1 MTRLTVQFPQPAPA
15 TLTTAPGLSLAFPAP
30 QAVTLQVQGIQGGG
44 GGGGATD
51 LGYVAATRTLTSSTG
66 DDVVLPLADGTNA
79 GLMSSASVLELS
91 TALQP
96 GALIPWNDV
105 TGKPSTFPPSTHS
118 HVAADVTDFA
128 SAARGVALT
137 GYAASGSRLAL
148 VATDTI
154 LGAFNKLGKWVADLA
169 AVAFSGSASDLTAG
183 TLPAA
188 RFDDTAHGT
197 RAGGTLHPAATTSV
211 AGFMSGADKTK
222 LDGVA
227 TGATANA
234 TDAALRDRATHTG
247 TQLAITISDF
257 ATAVAA
263 TPAVTAN
270 TAKVTNATHTGD
282 ASGATVL
289 TLATVNTNVG
299 TFGLAGSV
307 AQFTVN
313 AKGLITSAVNVAI
326 SIAAT
331 AISDSTAAGRAML
344 TAATAAAQTALLNTF
359 TTTLKGLVPPPG
371 SATGLFL
378 RDDGTWAAAG
388 GGSPVTVQDEGTNIT
403 TALSTLN
410 FVGAGVT
417 VTGGATAT
425 VTIPGGGGGG
435 DVVGPASATDN
446 AIARFDSTTGKLI
459 QNSAVTVSDAGALTL
474 PSIAVPAAPAA
485 GLLTIFAQ
493 SRANR
498 KLPAFIGPSGLDTT
512 LQPAIFA
519 NRVAVITPQ
528 RTTGMNVWG
537 CGIQTGATLSH
548 VAPGTASMADSM
560 LRTRF
565 TTTAVAGNNSNVRSN
580 GFCVRGNGTTGRGG
594 FFFAARFC
602 TGSIALAGGQFFVGL
617 QGSENALAGEP
628 SALTNLICVGKDIAD
643 TNMFFMHNDGAGT
656 ATRISTG
663 EAYGV
668 NKALQM
674 RVFCPPS
681 SSEIWYLV
689 ERINDDGTLT
699 TLLDGSFTTDLV
711 VANSALSMHCQ
722 IRNGATAAAAN
733 IDLVQMYCE
742 TDF

>member
-1 MTRLTVQFPQPAPA
+1 MTRLTVQFPQPAPV

-30 QAVTLQVQGIQGGG
+30 QAVTLQVQGIQGSGG
-44 GGGGATD
+44 SGGGATD

-79 GLMSSASVLELS
+79 GLMSSASFLALAS
-91 TALQP
+91 ALQP

-105 TGKPSTFPPSTHS
+105 TGKPTFAT
-118 HVAADVTDFA
+118 VAT
-128 SAARGVALT
+128 
-137 GYAASGSRLAL
+137 SGSA
-148 VATDTI
+148 
-154 LGAFNKLGKWVADLA
+154 ADLA
-169 AVAFSGSASDLTAG
+169 GI
-183 TLPAA
+183 LPAA
-188 RFDDTAHGT
+188 SFNDTTHGN
-197 RAGGTLHPAATTSV
+197 RGGGSLHANVIAAGA

-222 LDGVA
+222 LDGIAAGAQVNVPTDLAYTAASRLLASSTGADVTLPVVVAAGDAGLMTGADKTKLDGIAAGAQVNVPTDLAYTAASRLLASSTGADVTLPLVVAAGDAGLMTGADKTKLDGIAAGANNYTHPNHSGDVTSVGDGATTIANNAVSNAKLADMAANTVKVRAAGTSGDPSDLALAASQLLGRGTTGDVAPIVLGTNLSMTGTTLNA
-227 TGATANA
+227 TG
-234 TDAALRDRATHTG
+234 
-247 TQLAITISDF
+247 
-257 ATAVAA
+257 
-263 TPAVTAN
+263 
-270 TAKVTNATHTGD
+270 
-282 ASGATVL
+282 
-289 TLATVNTNVG
+289 
-299 TFGLAGSV
+299 
-307 AQFTVN
+307 
-313 AKGLITSAVNVAI
+313 
-326 SIAAT
+326 
-331 AISDSTAAGRAML
+331 
-344 TAATAAAQTALLNTF
+344 
-359 TTTLKGLVPPPG
+359 
-371 SATGLFL
+371 
-378 RDDGTWAAAG
+378 G
-388 GGSPVTVQDEGTNIT
+388 GGSLTVQDEGST
-403 TALSTLN
+403 LSTAVTTIN
-410 FVGAGVT
+410 FTGAGVT
-417 VTGGATAT
+417 ATGTTT
-425 VTIPGGGGGG
+425 VTVSIPGGGGGG

-459 QNSAVTVSDAGALTL
+459 QNSAVTLDDNGAMTF
-474 PSIAVPAAPAA
+474 PSIAVPAAPGA

-498 KLPAFIGPSGLDTT
+498 RLPAFIGPSGLDST

-519 NRVAVITPQ
+519 NRVAIITPQ

-628 SALTNLICVGKDIAD
+628 SALTNLICVGKDTAD

-663 EAYGV
+663 EAYGA

-699 TLLDGSFTTDLV
+699 TLLDSSFTTDLV
-711 VANSALSMHCQ
+711 VNNSALSMHCQ